1 MKSEKLKQ
9 ILGDKIFYCEFLKK
23 DGTIRKMK
31 ARLGVTKHLKGGQ
44 MKYSP
49 QDHNNLVVFDMEK
62 RDYRTIKADNLIKI
76 KARGFTYSR
85 GE

>member
-1 MKSEKLKQ
+1 MKVDKLKS
-9 ILGDKIFYCEFLKK
+9 IVGDKIFYCEFIKK

-31 ARLGVTKHLKGGQ
+31 ARLGVTKHLSGGQ
-44 MKYSP
+44 LKYDAAS
-49 QDHNNLVVFDMEK
+49 QGNLIVFDMEK
-62 RDYRTIKADNLIKI
+62 REYRTIKTDNIVRM